1 MTASLFLVVLGPTG
15 FQVVLVASQWA
26 LVISVVVLL
35 SIWWIE
41 WCNGRVW

>member
-15 FQVVLVASQWA
+15 FQVVLVASQWT

-35 SIWWIE
+35 VIWWME
-41 WCNGRVW
+41 WRNGRVW

>member
-35 SIWWIE
+35 EIWWME
-41 WCNGRVW
+41 RRNLRVR